1 MEGQGNKDI
10 LYNVLE
16 GLCYENLCNDN
27 HTNLSHIIVAM
38 VIVEGVVVM
47 AVDLSSKTSQIGP

>member
-16 GLCYENLCNDN
+16 GLYYENLCNDN
-27 HTNLSHIIVAM
+27 HTNLSIIVVAM
-38 VIVEGVVVM
+38 VIVGGAVVM
-47 AVDLSSKTSQIGP
+47 AVDLSSKIGP